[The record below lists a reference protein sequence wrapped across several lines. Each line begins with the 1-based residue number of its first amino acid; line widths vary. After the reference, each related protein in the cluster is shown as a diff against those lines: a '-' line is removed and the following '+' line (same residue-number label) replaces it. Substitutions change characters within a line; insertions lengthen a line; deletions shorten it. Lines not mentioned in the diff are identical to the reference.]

1 MFLNSELSVQMAL
14 LAVHDYKEKDYNA
27 SAIMMN
33 IEDRLRFAR
42 NPMASPKT
50 SNVAHEKAYT
60 STITQ
65 LATGNIDT

>member
-14 LAVHDYKEKDYNA
+14 IAVHDCKEKDYNA

-33 IEDRLRFAR
+33 
-42 NPMASPKT
+42 MAPPKT

-65 LATGNIDT
+65 SATGNIDT